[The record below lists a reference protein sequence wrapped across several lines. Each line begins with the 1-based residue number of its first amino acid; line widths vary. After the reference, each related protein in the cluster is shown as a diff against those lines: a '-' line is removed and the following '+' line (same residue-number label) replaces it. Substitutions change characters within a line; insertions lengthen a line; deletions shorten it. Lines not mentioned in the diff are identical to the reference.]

1 MSEFTLVPAGP
12 DTGRYAAA
20 PGDAT
25 TRGWAIAA
33 TVTDPEVPVLTIAD
47 LGVLRKVE
55 QHDGTF
61 VVTITPTYS
70 GCPAMED
77 IAARIVAAFDAA
89 GLRAEVDTVFRP
101 AWSTDWI
108 TPEGRAKLVAYG
120 IAAPHPVTTAPAGDS
135 GTLFVRPAVV
145 CPRCASRQ
153 TTLVS
158 EFGSTACKALYRC
171 RRCDEPFDYFK
182 EL

>member
-1 MSEFTLVPAGP
+1 MNAFSLVPAVP
-12 DTGRYAAA
+12 DTDRYVAASS
-20 PGDAT
+20 DAT
-25 TRGWAIAA
+25 TQAWAIAA

-55 QHDGTF
+55 ERGGTF

-77 IAARIVAAFDAA
+77 IAARIVGAFAAA

-108 TPEGRAKLVAYG
+108 TPEGRAKLVDYG
-120 IAAPHPVTTAPAGDS
+120 IAAPHPSSAGPDAGPS
-135 GTLFVRPAVV
+135 PLFVRPAVA
-145 CPRCASRQ
+145 CPRCTSRQ

-171 RRCDEPFDYFK
+171 RRCEEPFDYFK